1 MNGETGVLVE
11 RPSPEG
17 LAEAA
22 LRLLDDTA
30 LRERMGRRAAQFV
43 RETFDARVHVARL
56 LDQYE
61 NDADMCP
68 RKRTRSVHDCP

>member
-1 MNGETGVLVE
+1 VNGETGVLVD
-11 RPSPEG
+11 RPSPDG
-17 LAEAA
+17 LAEAT
-22 LRLLDDTA
+22 LRLLDADA

-61 NDADMCP
+61 KDADTCLAEHSP
-68 RKRTRSVHDCP
+68 RRS